1 MTFCTVH
8 RCGDSL
14 QCEWPYECSDFE
26 LGWITFCI
34 LCTCVVSLHW
44 GWACVGLCDCRI
56 VGFVWILSIVCF
68 AVISHERLFLWK
80 SCPGC
85 TYGPWELKKIKQG
98 QDDHLWVENWVYTLH
113 WEHPWRR
120 NDKGSLSEDVG
131 RLIQWNYVLVWH
143 ILKSR
148 WVKNC
153 KYPVKK
159 IYCISIILKLVQFK
173 PWYGGVAPEIYVG

>member
-1 MTFCTVH
+1 MHPTVH
-8 RCGDSL
+8 SCGFSPLRVSMCWIMWLQNSWICLDSL
-14 QCEWPYECSDFE
+14 HCV
-26 LGWITFCI
+26 FC
-34 LCTCVVSLHW
+34 
-44 GWACVGLCDCRI
+44 CDI
-56 VGFVWILSIVCF
+56 
-68 AVISHERLFLWK
+68 LWK

-173 PWYGGVAPEIYVG
+173 PWYGGVAPEIYSWINFLASLTLNDDTSTYST

>member
-1 MTFCTVH
+1 M
-8 RCGDSL
+8 
-14 QCEWPYECSDFE
+14 
-26 LGWITFCI
+26 TFCI
-34 LCTCVVSLHW
+34 LCTCVFSLHY
-44 GWACVGLCDCRI
+44 GWACDGLCDWGI
-56 VGFVWILSIVCF
+56 VALVAFVWILSSVCF
-68 AVISHERLFLWK
+68 VISHERLFRWK
-80 SCPGC
+80 SCIRC
-85 TYGPWELKKIKQG
+85 TYGHRQRG
-98 QDDHLWVENWVYTLH
+98 QDDNFWVKNWVYTLH